1 MPEYISSV
9 TGNVPWKTMGI
20 TDAHNHVWI
29 DPVEQSIPGSP
40 VLNDLDSISTELSA
54 YRLAG
59 GGAIIDCQPG
69 GCGRDG
75 NKLILLS
82 TISGVSIISCTGF
95 HRPIYYSPD
104 HWLWQ
109 SSADKISEYFI
120 QEIETG
126 EQETLGS
133 ENPVKAGF
141 IKIAGEETLAKT
153 CQPALL
159 AAAQAARLTGKSI
172 EIHTEKGQA
181 ASEILAF
188 FVEQGVDARQIIL
201 CHMDK
206 RPDVG
211 LHREL
216 IQSGAALEYD
226 TIFRTKYQPEKLL
239 WPLINQLVKDG
250 CENNICLATDMAESM
265 YWSSLGLG
273 PGLQAFPSLVKQRLL
288 DMGLPTEIVKK
299 LIGGNICR
307 ILANE

>member
-1 MPEYISSV
+1 MPEFITSV
-9 TGNVPWKTMGI
+9 TGNIPWKTMGI

-29 DPVEQSIPGSP
+29 DPVEQSNPDSP
-40 VLNDLDSISTELSA
+40 VLDDLDSITAELSA
-54 YRLAG
+54 YKLAG
-59 GGAIIDCQPG
+59 GDAIIDCQPG
-69 GCGRDG
+69 GCGRNG
-75 NKLILLS
+75 NKLYLLS
-82 TISGVSIISCTGF
+82 KLSGVPIISCTGF

-104 HWLWQ
+104 YWLWK
-109 SSADKISEYFI
+109 SSAYKITEYFI

-126 EQETLGS
+126 EQETLAS

-141 IKIAGEETLAKT
+141 IKIACEETLAKT

-188 FVEQGVDARQIIL
+188 FIEQGVDPRQIIL

-206 RPDVG
+206 RPDTD

-216 IQSGAALEYD
+216 IRSGAALEYD
-226 TIFRTKYQPEKLL
+226 TFFRAKYQPEKFL
-239 WPLINQLVKDG
+239 WPLINKLVEDG

-265 YWSSLGLG
+265 YWTSLGLG
-273 PGLQAFPSLVKQRLL
+273 PGLQAFPSLVRQRLL
-288 DMGLPTEIVKK
+288 DLGLPAEVVKK